1 MSFYLPLSL
10 FLILSIIKSSRNHL
24 FLLYILYNALTISQ
38 LTFSNF
44 WSRSL
49 FQMKTLEPIRN
60 GNISSQK
67 VMGFVLRTLYFLVRI
82 FVLANKELFYLFP
95 SYSRFT
101 RVRMKTDC
109 NFCPHYKRDG
119 DLQENDSLSSY
130 IRIKLCCLALVALC
144 LFTSVEWSETLIFCF
159 FHCSACP
166 WWTGRSCFISHNV
179 LPGHGWAQRH
189 DHEETCL
196 YFCQSQ
202 TSQ

>member
-1 MSFYLPLSL
+1 M
-10 FLILSIIKSSRNHL
+10 
-24 FLLYILYNALTISQ
+24 
-38 LTFSNF
+38 NF

-49 FQMKTLEPIRN
+49 FQMKPLEPIRN
-60 GNISSQK
+60 GNIFHK
-67 VMGFVLRTLYFLVRI
+67 RWRFLFWEHYFLVRI
-82 FVLANKELFYLFP
+82 FVLVNKEIFYLFP

-109 NFCPHYKRDG
+109 NFCPHYKRDR
-119 DLQENDSLSSY
+119 DLEEKDTLSSY

-144 LFTSVEWSETLIFCF
+144 LFISVEWSETLIFCF

-166 WWTGRSCFISHNV
+166 WWTGQSCFISHNV

-196 YFCQSQ
+196 YFCQSH
-202 TSQ
+202 TSR